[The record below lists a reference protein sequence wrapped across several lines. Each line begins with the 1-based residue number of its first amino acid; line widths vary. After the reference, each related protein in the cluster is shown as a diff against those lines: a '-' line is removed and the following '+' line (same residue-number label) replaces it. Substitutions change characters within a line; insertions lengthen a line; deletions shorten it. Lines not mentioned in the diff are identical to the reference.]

1 MGLQVDFLNTG
12 NEPTWENNLVFGNT
26 SGNYVGIAD
35 LTGVNGNISVDPEFV
50 GPGARNVELSPGSP
64 AIDAGTLEVPDL
76 PRRDF
81 ARNPRVL
88 DGDGDG
94 EALPDMGAFEFVP

>member
-1 MGLQVDFLNTG
+1 MLFR
-12 NEPTWENNLVFGNT
+12 
-26 SGNYVGIAD
+26 S
-35 LTGVNGNISVDPEFV
+35 DPEFV
-50 GPGARNVELSPGSP
+50 GPGARNLELSPGSP

-81 ARNPRVL
+81 ARNPRIL
-88 DGDGDG
+88 DGDGNG